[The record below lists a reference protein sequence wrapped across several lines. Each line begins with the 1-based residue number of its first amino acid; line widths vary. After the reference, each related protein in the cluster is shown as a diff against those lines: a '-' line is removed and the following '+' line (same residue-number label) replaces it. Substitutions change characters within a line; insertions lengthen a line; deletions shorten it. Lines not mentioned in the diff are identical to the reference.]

1 MKQYKNF
8 ATVLFVLF
16 SLLLISGCKSKKT
29 LTTGG
34 ELAKKT
40 YKEVVADAL
49 KSEINFKTLTSKG
62 SIELKSGDSSNKVP
76 AVFKIIK
83 DSVLQVSIRIPIIG
97 GEALR
102 MDMTPERIVI
112 VDRMNKRYFTESFN
126 DSEFLR
132 QLDFNFYNLQALF
145 TNKLFIP
152 GKKEVEYND
161 YTNFTVNAA
170 NELYMLQTKGKGSLS
185 YNFAVD
191 AADHIVSTLIYNEKQ
206 NLSLQ
211 WSYTDFIKDNDL
223 TYPTTMQT
231 KIDAM
236 KKQAEIV
243 ISYNKLDID
252 KDFNVDTSIPSK
264 YTKVT
269 FKELLSSYMKLK

>member
-1 MKQYKNF
+1 MKQYKNI
-8 ATVLFVLF
+8 ATVLFVMF
-16 SLLLISGCKSKKT
+16 SLLLVSGCKSKKT
-29 LTTGG
+29 LATGG
-34 ELAKKT
+34 DLTKKT
-40 YKEVVADAL
+40 HKEVVADAL
-49 KSEINFKTLTSKG
+49 KSELNFKTITSKG
-62 SIELKSGDSSNKVP
+62 SIELKSGNSSNKVP

-83 DSVLQVSIRIPIIG
+83 DSVLQVSLRIPIIG

-102 MDMTPERIVI
+102 MDMTPEGIVI
-112 VDRMNKRYFTESFN
+112 IDRMKKRYFTESFK
-126 DSEFLR
+126 DSEFLK

-161 YTNFTVNAA
+161 YNNFVVNVA

-191 AADHIVSTLIYNEKQ
+191 ATDHIVSTLIHNEKQ

-211 WSYTDFIKDNDL
+211 WSYADFIKDNDL
-223 TYPTTMQT
+223 TYPTTMQA

-236 KKQAEIV
+236 KKRADIV

-252 KDFNVDTSIPSK
+252 KDFSVDTSIPSK

-269 FKELLSSYMKLK
+269 FKDLLGSYLKLK

>member
-1 MKQYKNF
+1 MKQYKNI
-8 ATVLFVLF
+8 ATVLFVIF
-16 SLLLISGCKSKKT
+16 SLLLVSGCKSKKT
-29 LTTGG
+29 LATGG
-34 ELAKKT
+34 DLTKKT
-40 YKEVVADAL
+40 HKEVVADAL
-49 KSEINFKTLTSKG
+49 KSELNFKTITSKG
-62 SIELKSGDSSNKVP
+62 NIELKSGNSSNKVP

-83 DSVLQVSIRIPIIG
+83 DSVLQVSLRIPIIG

-102 MDMTPERIVI
+102 MDMTPEGIVI
-112 VDRMNKRYFTESFN
+112 IDRMKKRYFTESFK
-126 DSEFLR
+126 DSEFLK

-152 GKKEVEYND
+152 GKKGVEYND
-161 YTNFTVNAA
+161 YNNFVVNVA

-191 AADHIVSTLIYNEKQ
+191 ATDHIVSTLIHNEKQ

-211 WSYTDFIKDNDL
+211 WSYTDFIKDNEL
-223 TYPTTMQT
+223 TYPTSMQA
-231 KIDAM
+231 KIDVM
-236 KKQAEIV
+236 KKRADIV

-252 KDFNVDTSIPSK
+252 KDFSVDTSIPSK

-269 FKELLSSYMKLK
+269 FKDLLGSYLKLK